1 MSEYTAAPR
10 FFLDEG
16 KGRHEWLIE
25 FEEPPRDLAA
35 FTSDLDTALRALNS
49 DYDAKR
55 YEDMTLLPLTV
66 DVAPKGLFHRWLES
80 EGKLG
85 GQHKVPRL
93 SNSRH
98 YLEALLALVTPSSTE
113 L

>member
-10 FFLDEG
+10 FYLDEG

-25 FEEPPRDLAA
+25 FEEPPHDLNA
-35 FTSDLDTALRALNS
+35 FTSNLDAALRALNS

-55 YEDMTLLPLTV
+55 YEDMTLRPLSV
-66 DVAPKGLFHRWLES
+66 EVAPSGLFHRWLES

-98 YLEALLALVTPSSTE
+98 YLDALLALAAAPSSD